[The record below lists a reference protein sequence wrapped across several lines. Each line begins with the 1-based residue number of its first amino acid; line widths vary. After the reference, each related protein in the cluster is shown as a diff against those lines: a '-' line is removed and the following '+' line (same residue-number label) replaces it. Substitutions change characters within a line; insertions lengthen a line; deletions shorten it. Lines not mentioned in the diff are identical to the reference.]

1 MGGITVTRRRQ
12 GGGPPGPP
20 RFNGPGV
27 AALIKALVPG
37 GIVERTG
44 RGIDMH
50 GRQFAAYSRRYLRQL
65 RRMGEDP
72 KVDLRLSGGLM
83 NSIKARGADITDN
96 RVVVTVAPDTGT
108 SPQYRAPSERRALR
122 QAGLVEGRFGQQ
134 AVYRTLTRK
143 EGKALQKSLAYEQ
156 AGARRIDTGRRGPQ
170 HNILAH
176 YLHYGTAK
184 IKARPFLGLT
194 PEQTKSLFDAIRKI
208 MWR

>member
-1 MGGITVTRRRQ
+1 MGITVTKR
-12 GGGPPGPP
+12 PKMP
-20 RFNGPGV
+20 RFNGRAV

-50 GRQFAAYSRRYLRQL
+50 GRQFAGYSNRYIDFLLRG
-65 RRMGEDP
+65 GESP

-83 NSIKARGADITDN
+83 NSIKARGVDITDN

-108 SPQYRAPSERRALR
+108 SPVWRPKAGGLARFEKRLKTGKVTAGSFTMRRTSK
-122 QAGLVEGRFGQQ
+122 Q
-134 AVYRTLTRK
+134 
-143 EGKALQKSLAYEQ
+143 S
-156 AGARRIDTGRRGPQ
+156 PQ

-176 YLHYGTAK
+176 YLHYGTAT

-208 MWR
+208 MWK

>member
-1 MGGITVTRRRQ
+1 MGITVTKR
-12 GGGPPGPP
+12 PKIP
-20 RFNGPGV
+20 RFNGRAV
-27 AALIKALVPG
+27 AALIKAIVPG

-50 GRQFAAYSRRYLRQL
+50 GRQFEPYSRRYRATLRL
-65 RRMGEDP
+65 MGEDP

-83 NSIKARGADITDN
+83 NSIKARGVDVSDN

-108 SPQYRAPSERRALR
+108 SPVWKAKAGGEARYERAMRRFNRAAAKGDYSSHVAGR
-122 QAGLVEGRFGQQ
+122 QAAR
-134 AVYRTLTRK
+134 AYRSQRVK
-143 EGKALQKSLAYEQ
+143 GKQS
-156 AGARRIDTGRRGPQ
+156 PQ

-176 YLHYGTAK
+176 YLHYGTPK
-184 IKARPFLGLT
+184 MRARPFLGLT

>member
-1 MGGITVTRRRQ
+1 MGGITVTKR
-12 GGGPPGPP
+12 PKIP
-20 RFNGPGV
+20 RFNGTGV

-65 RRMGEDP
+65 QRMGEDP

-83 NSIKARGADITDN
+83 NSIKARGVDITDN

-108 SPQYRAPSERRALR
+108 SPVWKAK
-122 QAGLVEGRFGQQ
+122 AG
-134 AVYRTLTRK
+134 
-143 EGKALQKSLAYEQ
+143 GKKSRSSRVQ
-156 AGARRIDTGRRGPQ
+156 GKQSPQ

-208 MWR
+208 MWK